1 MGQNRGNVKEEVSV
15 QGITQSHQIGRQ
27 NACDDGGFQAGL
39 HKHQGFV
46 ISQGACK
53 GLALKRGVPS
63 LGGGGGTYRWW
74 GDDSAGHNVEGKR
87 VVLRLILYEEQT
99 AGDEQRGELGSSNLK
114 ESCFPGKVVRPWI
127 MEKIRGDE
135 EGGRD
140 VFGQRHGEGEGKG
153 STRGVREGK
162 VRN

>member
-1 MGQNRGNVKEEVSV
+1 MGSWE
-15 QGITQSHQIGRQ
+15 
-27 NACDDGGFQAGL
+27 
-39 HKHQGFV
+39 
-46 ISQGACK
+46 
-53 GLALKRGVPS
+53 
-63 LGGGGGTYRWW
+63 
-74 GDDSAGHNVEGKR
+74 
-87 VVLRLILYEEQT
+87 
-99 AGDEQRGELGSSNLK
+99 GSSKLK

>member
-1 MGQNRGNVKEEVSV
+1 
-15 QGITQSHQIGRQ
+15 
-27 NACDDGGFQAGL
+27 
-39 HKHQGFV
+39 
-46 ISQGACK
+46 
-53 GLALKRGVPS
+53 
-63 LGGGGGTYRWW
+63 
-74 GDDSAGHNVEGKR
+74 VEGKR

-140 VFGQRHGEGEGKG
+140 VFGQRHGEGKG
-153 STRGVREGK
+153 RVAQGRCDEGK
-162 VRN
+162 VQNLSLLLISQKRYDEGSD

>member
-1 MGQNRGNVKEEVSV
+1 MG
-15 QGITQSHQIGRQ
+15 TSHPET
-27 NACDDGGFQAGL
+27 
-39 HKHQGFV
+39 K
-46 ISQGACK
+46 
-53 GLALKRGVPS
+53 
-63 LGGGGGTYRWW
+63 
-74 GDDSAGHNVEGKR
+74 
-87 VVLRLILYEEQT
+87 
-99 AGDEQRGELGSSNLK
+99 
-114 ESCFPGKVVRPWI
+114 PWI